1 MSTLKLKKRLKVKRR
16 IRKNVFGTASKPR
29 LSVFR
34 SNKQIYGQ
42 LIDDESQRTIMA
54 FSSAKAGDLTGN
66 KVAQAYEVGKQLGAQ
81 AVSNGVSEV
90 VFDRNGYIYHGR
102 VKSFGDGAREGGLKF

>member
-1 MSTLKLKKRLKVKRR
+1 MSTLKIKKRLKVKRR

-42 LIDDESQRTIMA
+42 LINDEDQKTVLA
-54 FSSAKAGDLTGN
+54 FSSMKAEEAKGT
-66 KVAQAYEVGKQLGAQ
+66 KVEQAFAVGKQLAEQ
-81 AVSNGVSEV
+81 AVSNGIEQV
-90 VFDRNGYIYHGR
+90 VFDRNGYVYHGR

>member
-1 MSTLKLKKRLKVKRR
+1 MSTVKNKKRLKVKRR

-42 LIDDESQRTIMA
+42 LIDDENQRTIMA
-54 FSSAKAGDLTGN
+54 FSSAKAGDLSGN

-81 AVSNGVSEV
+81 AVSNGVEEV
-90 VFDRNGYIYHGR
+90 VFILFNVCVAI
-102 VKSFGDGAREGGLKF
+102 VS

>member
-1 MSTLKLKKRLKVKRR
+1 MSTVKFKKRLKVKRR

-42 LIDDESQRTIMA
+42 LIDDENQRTIMA
-54 FSSAKAGDLTGN
+54 FSSAKAADLSGN

-81 AVSNGVSEV
+81 AVSNGVEEV
-90 VFDRNGYIYHGR
+90 VFDRNGSSTT
-102 VKSFGDGAREGGLKF
+102 VE

>member
-1 MSTLKLKKRLKVKRR
+1 MSTVKNKKRLKVKRR

-42 LIDDESQRTIMA
+42 LIDDENQRTIMA
-54 FSSAKAGDLTGN
+54 FSSAKAGEI
-66 KVAQAYEVGKQLGAQ
+66 AW
-81 AVSNGVSEV
+81 
-90 VFDRNGYIYHGR
+90 
-102 VKSFGDGAREGGLKF
+102 

>member
-1 MSTLKLKKRLKVKRR
+1 MSTLKIKKRLKVKRR
-16 IRKNVFGTASKPR
+16 VRKNVFGTASKPR

-42 LIDDESQRTIMA
+42 LINDEEQKTILA
-54 FSSAKAGDLTGN
+54 FSSMKSDDVSGN
-66 KVAQAYEVGKQLGAQ
+66 KVAQAFEVGKQLAAQ
-81 AVSNGVSEV
+81 AISNGIEEV
-90 VFDRNGYIYHGR
+90 VFDRNGYVYHGR

>member
-1 MSTLKLKKRLKVKRR
+1 MSTVKNKKRLKVKRR

-42 LIDDESQRTIMA
+42 LIDDENQRTIMA
-54 FSSAKAGDLTGN
+54 FL
-66 KVAQAYEVGKQLGAQ
+66 
-81 AVSNGVSEV
+81 
-90 VFDRNGYIYHGR
+90 IC
-102 VKSFGDGAREGGLKF
+102 

>member
-1 MSTLKLKKRLKVKRR
+1 MSTVKFKKRLKVKRR

-42 LIDDESQRTIMA
+42 LIDDENQTYNYGVFICE
-54 FSSAKAGDLTGN
+54 SSRPFWQTT
-66 KVAQAYEVGKQLGAQ
+66 
-81 AVSNGVSEV
+81 
-90 VFDRNGYIYHGR
+90 
-102 VKSFGDGAREGGLKF
+102 

>member
-1 MSTLKLKKRLKVKRR
+1 MATVKVNKRLKVKRR

-42 LIDDESQRTIMA
+42 LIDDEAQKTLLA
-54 FSSAKAGDLTGN
+54 FSSQKAGELNGT
-66 KVAQAYEVGKQLGAQ
+66 KVEQAFEVGKKLAEN
-81 AVSNGVSEV
+81 AVSNGIESV